1 MYECPSYIE
10 IDGKDVLFLSLMGR
24 TPMGERFHNEFSSVY
39 FVGELSLED
48 KTFHVES
55 FDEIDKG
62 FDFYAPQAF
71 YGKDRQPMM
80 FAWLGCGA
88 QELPYAKEDM
98 WIHSLTMPRFLTI
111 KEGKLC
117 QEVPENIKNEYA
129 HLDIDSKRIKPEEDT
144 WYINLTDKQI
154 SEIQIGDQ
162 EDHLS
167 IKIDWAA
174 GHIVADRSTLKHQF
188 STEYG
193 IQREVSMSEELKNI
207 EIYYDN
213 TFIEIYLNDGKDT
226 MTLRAFPENVEIN
239 LI

>member
-1 MYECPSYIE
+1 MR
-10 IDGKDVLFLSLMGR
+10 LNLS
-24 TPMGERFHNEFSSVY
+24 SQ
-39 FVGELSLED
+39 
-48 KTFHVES
+48 
-55 FDEIDKG
+55 I
-62 FDFYAPQAF
+62 AF
-71 YGKDRQPMM
+71 NK
-80 FAWLGCGA
+80 
-88 QELPYAKEDM
+88 
-98 WIHSLTMPRFLTI
+98 
-111 KEGKLC
+111 
-117 QEVPENIKNEYA
+117 VPENIKNEYA

-207 EIYYDN
+207 ATISESLSKQ
-213 TFIEIYLNDGKDT
+213 T
-226 MTLRAFPENVEIN
+226 
-239 LI
+239 